1 VNDMLPTYE
10 YIQNKRMVALVI
22 VQYIAYC

>member
-10 YIQNKRMVALVI
+10 HIQNKRMVALVI